1 MKETNKYA
9 ENTGLARIKHILT
22 ETPFF
27 EEFTKEEIDSF
38 ASNLSLRFFPTQ
50 SVLFNEGDHGGYLF
64 FVVDGLIEVRIT
76 PGAGSKKIIVG
87 TFDRGSCLGEMS
99 IIDDYPR
106 SATIVVAE
114 PAELLMLT
122 RNRFDS
128 ICRETPAIGVK
139 FLRGIA
145 KNLSIRLR
153 KTTGRFADLS

>member
-1 MKETNKYA
+1 MKENVMST
-9 ENTGLARIKHILT
+9 ENSSLARIKHILS

-27 EEFTKEEIDSF
+27 EEFSREEIDSF
-38 ASNLSLRFFPTQ
+38 AANLSLRFFPSQ
-50 SVLFNEGDHGGYLF
+50 SILFNEGDHGGYLF

-76 PGAGSKKIIVG
+76 PGSGSKKIVVG

-114 PAELLMLT
+114 PSELLMLT

-128 ICRETPAIGVK
+128 ICRESPAIGVK